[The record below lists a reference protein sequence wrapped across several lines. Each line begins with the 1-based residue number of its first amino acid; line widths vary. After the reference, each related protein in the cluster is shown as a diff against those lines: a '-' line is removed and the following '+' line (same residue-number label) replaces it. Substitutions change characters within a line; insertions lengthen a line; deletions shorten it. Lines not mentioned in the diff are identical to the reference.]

1 MRSKTRSKHIKG
13 SKEGYLLR
21 QNTAFGVSHKTTLKQ
36 ELNSEID
43 EKWDGELNHLSCY
56 LHTCTHPPTP
66 APPTPTPSHTHMY
79 ALCVSGAV
87 NTQGIVW
94 KFLCPYINFHLFIH
108 SFISHHHHHHHHH
121 RLTVTEPWLVST
133 RGRCSTQHVPK
144 DWSWCGTRL
153 VLSLSNTILFRSCYK
168 RTSFSVSEILR
179 ERD

>member
-1 MRSKTRSKHIKG
+1 MGWRAKPLI
-13 SKEGYLLR
+13 LLS
-21 QNTAFGVSHKTTLKQ
+21 AHM
-36 ELNSEID
+36 
-43 EKWDGELNHLSCY
+43 
-56 LHTCTHPPTP
+56 HPPAHTRT
-66 APPTPTPSHTHMY
+66 AHPTPSHTHMY

-94 KFLCPYINFHLFIH
+94 TFLCPYINFHSFIH
-108 SFISHHHHHHHHH
+108 SFISHHYHHHHHHHHHHHQH

-179 ERD
+179 ERERLTLTLFY